1 MKDFSIFKPSI
12 FISIPKRW
20 VQLYNL
26 IQEKVDIDL
35 ANSEILKKEILG
47 ITGGKLK
54 WGLSAAGYLDPDVF
68 KFFENYKINMLSGYG
83 MTEATGGITM
93 TPVNQYV
100 KNSVGKALPGIQ
112 LKIEKDGEL
121 CVKGH
126 YVSKGYYKEKNS
138 KNFKDNWFHTG
149 DIFTEKDKYYFIVDR
164 KKDIYKNSRGQ
175 TISPQKIENLFQ
187 DFETIKSVF
196 LVGDGKE
203 FNTVLIYPNYI
214 NKSLG
219 LKSLDKERLREIF
232 SSMIISVNS
241 FLSPFERIINYVIIH
256 RDFSLEKN
264 ELTNKGSYKRN
275 NIIKNFS
282 KIISPLYEKN
292 YISLCVTTIMK
303 LGYQIGFYEN

>member
-1 MKDFSIFKPSI
+1 MIKRFARAIALPDISSNDTFLSYLPLFHTFGRYFELMGSIFWGSTYTFAQSPSFNSLLKDFSIFKPSI

-35 ANSEILKKEILG
+35 ANSEISKKRN
-47 ITGGKLK
+47 TKHYWGKLK

-126 YVSKGYYKEKNS
+126 YVSKDTTKKKIQKAS
-138 KNFKDNWFHTG
+138 KIIG
-149 DIFTEKDKYYFIVDR
+149 FI
-164 KKDIYKNSRGQ
+164 Q
-175 TISPQKIENLFQ
+175 
-187 DFETIKSVF
+187 
-196 LVGDGKE
+196 
-203 FNTVLIYPNYI
+203 
-214 NKSLG
+214 
-219 LKSLDKERLREIF
+219 EIF
-232 SSMIISVNS
+232 S
-241 FLSPFERIINYVIIH
+241 LKKIN
-256 RDFSLEKN
+256 
-264 ELTNKGSYKRN
+264 
-275 NIIKNFS
+275 
-282 KIISPLYEKN
+282 
-292 YISLCVTTIMK
+292 TI
-303 LGYQIGFYEN
+303 LL

>member
-1 MKDFSIFKPSI
+1 MKDFSTFKPSI

-35 ANSEILKKEILG
+35 ANSEFLEKEILS

-121 CVKGH
+121 CVG
-126 YVSKGYYKEKNS
+126 VIM
-138 KNFKDNWFHTG
+138 FQRDT
-149 DIFTEKDKYYFIVDR
+149 TR
-164 KKDIYKNSRGQ
+164 KKI
-175 TISPQKIENLFQ
+175 QKA
-187 DFETIKSVF
+187 
-196 LVGDGKE
+196 
-203 FNTVLIYPNYI
+203 
-214 NKSLG
+214 
-219 LKSLDKERLREIF
+219 
-232 SSMIISVNS
+232 
-241 FLSPFERIINYVIIH
+241 
-256 RDFSLEKN
+256 
-264 ELTNKGSYKRN
+264 
-275 NIIKNFS
+275 S
-282 KIISPLYEKN
+282 KIIGFIQETF
-292 YISLCVTTIMK
+292 SLKKINTT
-303 LGYQIGFYEN
+303 LL